1 MAMNVKHYLKNG
13 TLYKSKSMHKHPNG
27 TLMTGKSMSKKAS
40 ILFHYGKLSN
50 KAKQK
55 AKTYWSK

>member
-1 MAMNVKHYLKNG
+1 MAMNVKHYLKDG
-13 TLYKSKSMHKHPNG
+13 TLHKSKTVHKHPDG
-27 TLMTGKSMSKKAS
+27 TLMTGKAMSKKAKV
-40 ILFHYGKLSN
+40 LYHYGKLSS